1 MSNADEIFTVTEL
14 TRRIRYA
21 LEDRFSALVVEGEI
35 SNYYPSPA
43 GHVYFTLKDAGSQI
57 KTVFFK
63 GSQRG
68 HKAPLKNGLKVRVH
82 GEISVYEKG
91 GNYQVIARRVEAA
104 GKGDLHAQFE
114 ALKLKLTEEGLFAAD
129 RKQPLPFLPQH
140 VAVVTSPRGAA
151 VRDFLN
157 VVSRRYPNL
166 HILIFPV
173 RVQGDGAA
181 AEIAKAIKA
190 ANERGGFDVIVV
202 TRGGGSVED
211 LWSFNEEVVARA
223 IAASE
228 LPVLSAVGHE
238 VDFSIADFVA
248 DFRAATPSAAAELLV
263 GRKDAFE
270 SQLQQVTQR
279 MAGGL
284 RNHVLQFKNRLLR
297 ASTHPA
303 MREPAT
309 MVREYRQRL
318 DALTRRMESG
328 LSRDVQSA
336 RHELSSQSRQ
346 LETALQQS
354 VQRRRAHIE
363 KRQAGLQALSPVAV
377 LERGYSI
384 TYDAQ
389 GGIVRST
396 ESVKAGDQLQ
406 TQVSDGSIASKVVEP
421 ATKK

>member
-1 MSNADEIFTVTEL
+1 M
-14 TRRIRYA
+14 
-21 LEDRFSALVVEGEI
+21 
-35 SNYYPSPA
+35 
-43 GHVYFTLKDAGSQI
+43 
-57 KTVFFK
+57 
-63 GSQRG
+63 
-68 HKAPLKNGLKVRVH
+68 
-82 GEISVYEKG
+82 
-91 GNYQVIARRVEAA
+91 
-104 GKGDLHAQFE
+104 
-114 ALKLKLTEEGLFAAD
+114 
-129 RKQPLPFLPQH
+129 
-140 VAVVTSPRGAA
+140 
-151 VRDFLN
+151 
-157 VVSRRYPNL
+157 
-166 HILIFPV
+166 
-173 RVQGDGAA
+173 
-181 AEIAKAIKA
+181 
-190 ANERGGFDVIVV
+190 
-202 TRGGGSVED
+202 
-211 LWSFNEEVVARA
+211 
-223 IAASE
+223 
-228 LPVLSAVGHE
+228 
-238 VDFSIADFVA
+238 
-248 DFRAATPSAAAELLV
+248 

-336 RHELSSQSRQ
+336 RHDLSSQSRQ

-354 VQRRRAHIE
+354 VQRRRAHVE

-384 TYDAQ
+384 TYDDS
-389 GGIVRST
+389 GKIVRST
-396 ESVKAGDQLQ
+396 ESVKAGDRLQ